1 MNSKVDAARLAA
13 VFSGLAALP
22 GAWLPHRGVMLKG
35 RQTMMLHFVA
45 NEQRRSC

>member
-1 MNSKVDAARLAA
+1 MSLKVDAARLAA

-22 GAWLPHRGVMLKG
+22 GVMLRG
-35 RQTMMLHFVA
+35 RQAMTLHFVA